1 MSRRRPPSL
10 GAPVLL
16 AAALFPG
23 CGERSPSP
31 EDAEGGETAE
41 TAAEAVTPA
50 RYLSGFAFVGT
61 VPGGSRLYF
70 ELVNETSSSDLA
82 RDYRSWMAEG
92 ERWGELLDLRDT
104 LPLPRAAWRVLPG
117 AGLQVLVGD
126 RVDVPGL
133 IVRDS
138 LRRLRLLPGGV
149 IAEWTGPTG
158 QRELLALASL
168 ERDGVTEQGL
178 LFFRRAARSATAPED
193 PGYDRILLLADA
205 RGNGLLVTQAAPP
218 GAPARPGV
226 AWGWLDGVRTRWS
239 DAVLRGPA
247 AGEPE
252 AAGDETRWAVEI
264 ASAAIAAELEI
275 VDAAEAPPA
284 VELMG
289 PFLPGRSRVE
299 PPRISLLV
307 GSLREGGEERAVH
320 GVALQNRLP

>member
-1 MSRRRPPSL
+1 M
-10 GAPVLL
+10 
-16 AAALFPG
+16 
-23 CGERSPSP
+23 
-31 EDAEGGETAE
+31 
-41 TAAEAVTPA
+41 TPA

-70 ELVNETSSSDLA
+70 ELVNETSSADLG

-92 ERWGELLDLRDT
+92 ERWSEMLDLRDT

-117 AGLQVLVGD
+117 PGLQVLVGD

-168 ERDGVTEQGL
+168 ERDTVAEPGL
-178 LFFRRAARSATAPED
+178 LFFRRAARTATAPED
-193 PGYDRILLLADA
+193 PGYDRILLVADTQ
-205 RGNGLLVTQAAPP
+205 GNGLLVTQAGPP

-226 AWGWLDGVRTRWS
+226 AWGWLDGVRSRWS
-239 DAVLRGPA
+239 DATLHQRGPE
-247 AGEPE
+247 GKPE
-252 AAGDETRWAVEI
+252 EGADETRWALEI
-264 ASAAIAAELEI
+264 PSAAITAELES
-275 VDAAEAPPA
+275 VDAAEARPA
-284 VELMG
+284 TERVG
-289 PFLPGRSRVE
+289 PLLPLRPRLE

-307 GSLREGGEERAVH
+307 GTLREGEEVRPVH
-320 GVALQNRLP
+320 GVALQSRLP